1 MTNVLRMN
9 KAERVELAQTRI
21 LGLLAEAGPR
31 GLRRTAITEALPH
44 DWAFTTRI
52 LDEMTADGRI
62 TLINRFY
69 LSPDLEGAHRDLQR
83 AAQRAR
89 EVRVLQRNKGVKV
102 EIVVDGAPSGWVVK
116 VPHWM
121 VDRHVTL
128 RTPGSTPASEPE
140 SEPEPE
146 SGPEP
151 QNFWG
156 TAPIPAGKPGL
167 ALVPDLVSDD
177 LAEIRVPAQPF
188 AWTPKVYSTGP
199 HNVAVMVQPIAVEA
213 PAPEDFWA

>member
-21 LGLLAEAGPR
+21 LSLLAEAGPR
-31 GLRRTAITEALPH
+31 GLRRTAIAEALPH
-44 DWAFTTRI
+44 DWSFTTRI
-52 LDEMTADGRI
+52 LDEMTADGQV

-69 LSPDLEGAHRDLQR
+69 LSPHLEDEHRDLQR
-83 AAQRAR
+83 AVQRAR

-102 EIVVDGAPSGWVVK
+102 EIVVDGEPSGWAVK

-121 VDRHVTL
+121 VDRDVTL
-128 RTPGSTPASEPE
+128 RPPGSTPASAPE

-146 SGPEP
+146 PESEPEP

-156 TAPIPAGKPGL
+156 TTAIPAGKPGL
-167 ALVPDLVSDD
+167 VLVPDPVSDD
-177 LAEIRVPAQPF
+177 LAEIQVPAQPF
-188 AWTPKVYSTGP
+188 AWTPQVYTTGP
-199 HNVAVMVQPIAVEA
+199 HNTQVMVLAHGYEPG
-213 PAPEDFWA
+213 DFWA